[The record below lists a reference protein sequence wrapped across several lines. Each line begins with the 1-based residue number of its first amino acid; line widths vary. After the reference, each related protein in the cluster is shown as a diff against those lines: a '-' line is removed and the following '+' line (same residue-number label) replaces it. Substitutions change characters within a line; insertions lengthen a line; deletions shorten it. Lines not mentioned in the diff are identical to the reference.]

1 MIDRKPPIFNDQE
14 LTKLRK
20 FHRVTQKLDSNLAMF
35 KDDHKMFKNRFLYS
49 GKDQY
54 IEVPLLLAHLSRIL
68 NTFQDE
74 SIDNLAVNSAY
85 QQSLSEFESNTL
97 YIKEKQLENITID
110 QKELITKK
118 VAISPQ
124 APLSVTDDNQN

>member
-1 MIDRKPPIFNDQE
+1 
-14 LTKLRK
+14 
-20 FHRVTQKLDSNLAMF
+20 
-35 KDDHKMFKNRFLYS
+35 MFKNRFLYS

-68 NTFQDE
+68 NSFPDE

-97 YIKEKQLENITID
+97 YIKEKQLEDITID

-124 APLSVTDDNQN
+124 APL